1 MAAVCHPNSSPSP
14 SPSRT
19 TTPTPTSTSTST
31 TSTLISTLPTHTLTH
46 AHAHTRT
53 HTRSP
58 TSQSQPQPQTFAR
71 RSPPAH
77 AHSSST
83 AATVTPAAV
92 AAVPSLGPD
101 SIPLTTTAAG
111 ALTRTVSGPI
121 PHFASLTARPGT
133 ISADSRLSSPPR
145 PHKSPS
151 LLSVAIATLDRSI
164 TNRAESLTRNLQSAA
179 TFDRLSLALES
190 PAISEPAVS
199 DRSSKGRVLTRGS
212 SASSNPTLLSLVTD
226 TRRASQVSLKDP
238 ISTPYSKTD
247 ASQPL
252 PILRSSPASKMHQ
265 TSSRLLRMTDDDRPF
280 TRDFKDLFSTLIVSL
295 LPLSSHRVRLTRV
308 EHTFLSEDAINNLG
322 SLKFSQSNRMPDPK
336 DPTRIVT
343 TTTTTTF
350 SMAKDMA
357 RSICQR
363 FLDARF
369 IESADGKLQPVYTM
383 KGAVWQLTP
392 KGVCV
397 LDRFCSRN
405 GIQQRQIGDLVAL
418 GSSHLCILERDPAT
432 DKLVMDRG
440 TMEVVFR
447 RLCGGQLG
455 LNIKSNVNTA
465 DSDSLSDYR
474 DGYTGV
480 KMASERKLNGKVY
493 KDTFTGKGCSDWLM
507 DCCTTVD
514 RRETYEM
521 ASLFVEYDLMVSIQQ
536 DRAYIATSSSAAIF
550 QPTKNAIYQLTPRGK
565 EILSGI
571 GRGRTSESDGVGTS
585 GRPGV
590 ARDSNTQRLDK
601 ILNDA
606 ALRLLFRENL
616 RETHCEENLSFY
628 IEVDQFVRGCRGAI
642 KSAQRNP
649 SSTSMD
655 SIKEI
660 MAQAYGIYNA
670 FLAPGSPCELNID
683 HQLRSNLATRMTKA
697 VGQDVAMIETLQEVI
712 GLFEGAQNAVFKLM
726 ASDSVPKFLRNA
738 KYEHTLKNY
747 DFDSIATSGQPNSF
761 LHHYRKTGKM
771 FSKIMTVGLFAAGAF
786 AQGSAPMMTGT
797 GVQAVAATAASSMS
811 MVLTTAAAN
820 NNVAAA
826 NGTVWQYYSTD
837 VTSVTVVNQFTTMV
851 AEATT
856 LTYNDC
862 EYPATK
868 GEVVTV
874 TDCPCTITTTY
885 PTMTSSLC
893 SSYHPVTAITA
904 APTSMGYPPKPQP
917 TMTRSVYQVGAA
929 APAAAG
935 ALGNVVGFVVA
946 AAAVVLGL

>member
-1 MAAVCHPNSSPSP
+1 MAAICHHPSP
-14 SPSRT
+14 SPT
-19 TTPTPTSTSTST
+19 TTPT
-31 TSTLISTLPTHTLTH
+31 
-46 AHAHTRT
+46 
-53 HTRSP
+53 
-58 TSQSQPQPQTFAR
+58 SQPQSLVLHR
-71 RSPPAH
+71 R
-77 AHSSST
+77 
-83 AATVTPAAV
+83 
-92 AAVPSLGPD
+92 PSYAN
-101 SIPLTTTAAG
+101 T
-111 ALTRTVSGPI
+111 
-121 PHFASLTARPGT
+121 
-133 ISADSRLSSPPR
+133 SSPPTIPSAPAAAIRGPGSGSVSATTTTTTPPAGAVAGTIAPSTSR
-145 PHKSPS
+145 PASTGTVAPGSRPSSSPRTQKPVG
-151 LLSVAIATLDRSI
+151 LLAIAVAVLDRTIS
-164 TNRAESLTRNLQSAA
+164 NRAESLTRNPQSAS
-179 TFDRLSLALES
+179 TPDRLSVALDS
-190 PAISEPAVS
+190 PTSSEFSHS

-212 SASSNPTLLSLVTD
+212 SISPTPVLLSPLTD
-226 TRRASQVSLKDP
+226 TPQSSQASLGDP
-238 ISTPYSKTD
+238 ISTPYSETD
-247 ASQPL
+247 ASQPP
-252 PILRSSPASKMHQ
+252 PILLSSSESKMHQ

-295 LPLSSHRVRLTRV
+295 LPLSPHRVRLTRV
-308 EHTFLSEDAINNLG
+308 DHTFLSEDAINNLG

-447 RLCGGQLG
+447 RLCGANGG
-455 LNIKSNVNTA
+455 LNVKSTVSSA

-474 DGYTGV
+474 DGLTGV
-480 KMASERKLNGKVY
+480 KMASERKVLGKMY
-493 KDTFTGKGCSDWLM
+493 KDTFTGKACSDWLM

-521 ASLFVEYDLMVSIQQ
+521 ASLFVEYDLMESIQQ
-536 DRAYIATSSSAAIF
+536 DRAYMATSPSAAIF
-550 QPTKNAIYQLTPRGK
+550 QPTKNAIYHLTARGK
-565 EILSGI
+565 EILSGT
-571 GRGRTSESDGVGTS
+571 GRGRTSESEGLGAS

-628 IEVDQFVRGCRGAI
+628 LDVEEFVRSCCGAI

-649 SSTSMD
+649 TSTSMD
-655 SIKEI
+655 GIKEI
-660 MAQAYGIYNA
+660 MAQAYSIYNA

-697 VGQDVAMIETLQEVI
+697 VGQDVAMIETLNEVMT
-712 GLFEGAQNAVFKLM
+712 LFEDAQNAVFKLM
-726 ASDSVPKFLRNA
+726 ASDSVPKFLRNT

-747 DFDSIATSGQPNSF
+747 DFDSIMVSGS
-761 LHHYRKTGKM
+761 R
-771 FSKIMTVGLFAAGAF
+771 
-786 AQGSAPMMTGT
+786 AP
-797 GVQAVAATAASSMS
+797 
-811 MVLTTAAAN
+811 
-820 NNVAAA
+820 
-826 NGTVWQYYSTD
+826 
-837 VTSVTVVNQFTTMV
+837 
-851 AEATT
+851 E
-856 LTYNDC
+856 
-862 EYPATK
+862 
-868 GEVVTV
+868 
-874 TDCPCTITTTY
+874 
-885 PTMTSSLC
+885 
-893 SSYHPVTAITA
+893 
-904 APTSMGYPPKPQP
+904 
-917 TMTRSVYQVGAA
+917 RSQSRS
-929 APAAAG
+929 
-935 ALGNVVGFVVA
+935 NRR
-946 AAAVVLGL
+946 